1 MGLCCD
7 LILARFQVSTV
18 VMVVM
23 GGCGYGGGGGGCGWG
38 GGCGC
43 CLLCWIYYFITL
55 NAKIKP
61 LILYVL

>member
-23 GGCGYGGGGGGCGWG
+23 

>member
-1 MGLCCD
+1 MCLCCD

-18 VMVVM
+18 VMVIM
-23 GGCGYGGGGGGCGWG
+23 GGGGCGWG
-38 GGCGC
+38 GGRGC

-61 LILYVL
+61 LILCVL